1 MLKFQVFRDGNPPL
15 ELDLTSAYLAGADS
29 IPIRGDLSYSGG
41 ELRCRKRAAGP
52 SALALLWE
60 VQGFGAVLLETTRLP
75 ERPEPYILNLE
86 LARSRMMRL
95 IQKRE
100 EWGFFDLPE
109 AQGINDKFNEA
120 RDLLVEAI
128 LQQDDPPAASRLAD
142 RCLALVMP
150 LSEQAAVVHAELLL
164 QRRITTKS
172 FPRNVFGCHADLQ
185 ITNDQY
191 RKKLMACS
199 DFVMLPVHW
208 KTVEPQEQSFTWGQ
222 VDEWMEFLRRAKL
235 PVVFGPLVSFTDL
248 SIPDWLY
255 IWEHDYEQVRG
266 LLYEHIERT
275 VTRYGA
281 QVVLWNVLSGLH
293 VNAHFSFTFD
303 QLMDL
308 TRMAIGVVK
317 RILPNAQTMIE
328 ITQPWGE
335 YYARNQR
342 SIPPLVYADM
352 VVQSGVTFDM
362 FGLALSFGVPR
373 DGCWQRDLFQISA
386 LIDRFAALGKPVAI
400 NRIEVPSHT
409 ADDAAAAG
417 VWRQPWNEP
426 LQAKWLE
433 AVTNIVLSKPF
444 VEAVCWRNVMDRNDN
459 AIPFSGLCNA
469 DLTPKKSQA
478 TWISMRRAV
487 MVVRQGGVKTGD
499 QPKPVSS

>member
-293 VNAHFSFTFD
+293 VNAHFSFTLRQQTASTNGLLKTILVTASSHLACRGSF
-303 QLMDL
+303 QGCRHTPAAAASSAVWLGTSIRLMATGL
-308 TRMAIGVVK
+308 PSAAK
-317 RILPNAQTMIE
+317 R
-328 ITQPWGE
+328 
-335 YYARNQR
+335 
-342 SIPPLVYADM
+342 S
-352 VVQSGVTFDM
+352 
-362 FGLALSFGVPR
+362 
-373 DGCWQRDLFQISA
+373 ISA
-386 LIDRFAALGKPVAI
+386 LIW
-400 NRIEVPSHT
+400 NRSRCQHPSRGT
-409 ADDAAAAG
+409 
-417 VWRQPWNEP
+417 PNERASPNMSNVTP
-426 LQAKWLE
+426 LCTTMSA
-433 AVTNIVLSKPF
+433 
-444 VEAVCWRNVMDRNDN
+444 
-459 AIPFSGLCNA
+459 
-469 DLTPKKSQA
+469 
-478 TWISMRRAV
+478 
-487 MVVRQGGVKTGD
+487 
-499 QPKPVSS
+499 